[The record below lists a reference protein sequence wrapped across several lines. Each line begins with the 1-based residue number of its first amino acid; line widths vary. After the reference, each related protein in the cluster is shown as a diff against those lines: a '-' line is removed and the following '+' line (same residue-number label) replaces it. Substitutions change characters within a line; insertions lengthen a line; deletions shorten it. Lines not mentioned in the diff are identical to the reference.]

1 MKTSTKALFAAA
13 AMGGLLAGSASVM
26 AAKVAKADAGQSVV
40 TYGDKGSCSGKDGCK
55 GKTSCKATTKPADPA
70 PAPATPAK

>member
-13 AMGGLLAGSASVM
+13 AMGGLLAGSTSLM
-26 AAKVAKADAGQSVV
+26 AKAVKTDAGQSVV

-55 GKTSCKATTKPADPA
+55 GHSSCKAATKPADPA
-70 PAPATPAK
+70 PAPAPAPAK